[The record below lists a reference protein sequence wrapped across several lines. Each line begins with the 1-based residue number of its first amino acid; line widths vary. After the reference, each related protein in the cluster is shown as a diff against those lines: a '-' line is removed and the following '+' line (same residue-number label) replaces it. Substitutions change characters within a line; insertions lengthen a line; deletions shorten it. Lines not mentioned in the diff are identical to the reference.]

1 MDDCKPG
8 KKCRQCRLANC
19 SKRAYK
25 PCGTCAGQYTG
36 GTACGKCRFPGLWSG
51 VGTSAEFNCEY

>member
-36 GTACGKCRFPGLWSG
+36 GTACGKCRFPGL
-51 VGTSAEFNCEY
+51 